1 MQSST
6 DRQRLIRMYA
16 DDPTAPTWSLVGRCC
31 IGLAVM
37 VFIAVFGLSEQDKA
51 RESAQTASMTASRDA
66 VAQGSSTALG
76 EQRHDPGSASRPIVA
91 ADIESGQAVAKQA
104 TVPLS
109 GR

>member
-1 MQSST
+1 
-6 DRQRLIRMYA
+6 MYG
-16 DDPTAPTWSLVGRCC
+16 DDPSVSTWFLVGRCSA
-31 IGLAVM
+31 GLAIVAL
-37 VFIAVFGLSEQDKA
+37 IAVIGFSEQDKA

-104 TVPLS
+104 TLPLS
-109 GR
+109 GP